1 MLEQLERDKQERFGK
16 GGAKVG
22 GSSGTTEAVQPKKDP
37 VEMIKHGLKTVRT
50 LYTED
55 RNPGVA
61 KTCFKTISV
70 YLTNVLK
77 NPTEE
82 KFRKINLANEA
93 FQKRVGKI
101 NGAMS
106 ILKGS
111 GFEEQGD
118 DSLQINNVD
127 ENLLKEALRLL
138 ENNLA

>member
-1 MLEQLERDKQERFGK
+1 
-16 GGAKVG
+16 
-22 GSSGTTEAVQPKKDP
+22 
-37 VEMIKHGLKTVRT
+37 MIKHGLKTVRT